1 MNYGFK
7 AYIYGNKNSYYL
19 TAIKY
24 PPTIL
29 FSLALI
35 IELNTLDF
43 YVPTLVNY
51 LKEDFNISTSN
62 ASLFFLMS
70 TIGYIICTQLINKI
84 TDSFANHKIIFY
96 SLFF

>member
-1 MNYGFK
+1 MEYGFK
-7 AYIYGNKNSYYL
+7 TYICGNKNSYYL
-19 TAIKY
+19 KAIKY

-29 FSLALI
+29 FSLSLI

-70 TIGYIICTQLINKI
+70 N
-84 TDSFANHKIIFY
+84 
-96 SLFF
+96 